1 MKLKHVELYGFKSFA
16 DKTKLTFNKD
26 ISAVVGPNGSGKSN
40 IADAIKW
47 VLGEQSAKSLRGSN
61 MQDVIFLG
69 TENKK
74 QMNMAQVSL
83 ILDNSDKTLPLPFEE
98 VNVTRRVYR
107 TGESEY
113 LINKSPQ
120 RLKDIKELF
129 LDTGVGKDGYSLIG
143 QGRIDEILNGK
154 PEQRREIFEEASG
167 IAKNKFK
174 KTEAERRLVKNEE
187 NLEKLNAEI
196 KIKQQE
202 SDILEVQSNNA
213 KEGMKLTSRLE
224 TLELNLLKKSIIKLD
239 SDNKND
245 ESKLKY
251 IDEEINDI
259 SARLNKISTR
269 LNPVQEEIKSK
280 EEKYEALRELSIDSD
295 KKLQR
300 IDSEISLLKEKSKFY
315 DIDITRLENDL
326 QNKKDRVIKY
336 NKDIDIKNKD
346 VENYTK
352 QKENLIDSIEK
363 LTKEKEEYERK
374 LVNSSEERYKLESE
388 INELKLNISNLQVD
402 KNTKQQLDLSN
413 EKLKDSY
420 IAEINNLSKVLSDKK
435 NKRIQYQEDID
446 KINSKIE
453 SNTKKIESLLIER
466 QAKSEKINEISEQIN
481 SANNSKLSL
490 DSERNILFRQYK
502 SYDGYYKSV
511 QELLKISD
519 RNTDI
524 KNKIVGV
531 LADLISIDDEYANA
545 LDVALGSNLQNIVI
559 NNEEDGKYLINF
571 IKNNNIGRITFLPIS
586 KISGKKQD
594 ISHPLAIDTLNNLV
608 KFDKKIENIINFY
621 LSKTIIVK
629 DMNDAI
635 KVSNDTNGYR
645 VITLDGEIIN
655 SWGSMV
661 GGKTFKKEQNILV
674 NRKKEIDKLDTK
686 IKKLSEKLISLNDIK
701 TEEISALDDL
711 IYDLQ
716 NIDDKNKEELQN
728 ISNIKNNIRELEI
741 ELEFNDKRLEE
752 YRLLLDNVTSELM
765 EIDFSSIDDLI
776 KELDNKQNKFE
787 EINISINEIN
797 EQILSIDKE
806 LIKINTNLDVLKRD
820 LEIEYN
826 NIENLKID
834 IDNTNK
840 SIEID
845 KTTLELTKNEN
856 KKSIERISELEKSSK
871 DISSSTTEDRE
882 SIVNLSTQ
890 IKELKSK
897 IENDR
902 LEVEKL
908 RDSLSENEKEKFKIE
923 LRVENQIQK
932 VEDLKTDY
940 IETYSLDE
948 NILNEK
954 LERVEIVDAS
964 RKEVNDIKTRL
975 SKIGY
980 FNFETIEQFNLI
992 SEQLDFMKQQYQDL
1006 VKSRDDIIKM
1016 IKSIEKD
1023 MKENFIDSFEKIRV
1037 KFNEI
1042 YGIFFDGRK
1051 ADLKLDSE
1059 DILTAGIDI
1068 IATPKGK
1075 KLKSI
1080 ALLSGGEKAMTAV
1093 ALLFAIFEINP
1104 APFCVLDEIDAALD
1118 EANIK
1123 RYITY
1128 LKSLVDKTQ
1137 FIIITHRKATM
1148 EMAEILYGV
1157 TMEQDGISKIVTLA
1171 LDNYN

>member
-621 LSKTIIVK
+621 LAKTIIVK

-787 EINISINEIN
+787 EINISIIEIN

-882 SIVNLSTQ
+882 SIVNLSTE

-932 VEDLKTDY
+932 VESLKTDY

-980 FNFETIEQFNLI
+980 FNFETIEQFSLI

-1042 YGIFFDGRK
+1042 YGILFDGGK